1 MKLLTRYA
9 VSEKPRPIVV
19 IDTQLILRA
28 TLNAKALPARMLF
41 QLRNAYL
48 LVVSPEVRAEVQ
60 DVLTRP
66 KIRKKFPQ
74 ITDNDV
80 YRTMAVL
87 DGGLQ
92 VQPDSVPAASR
103 DPKDDKFLALAVTAK
118 ATYLVSEDK
127 DLLVLDPYQEIRI
140 LNALEFLHELEKLAG
155 DKPAR
160 PSETLLDDSPPE

>member
-1 MKLLTRYA
+1 M
-9 VSEKPRPIVV
+9 SEKPRPIVV

-28 TLNAKALPARMLF
+28 TLNAKSLPARMLF

-48 LVVSPEVRAEVQ
+48 LAVSPEVRAEVQ

-80 YRTMAVL
+80 SRTMAVL

-92 VQPDSVPAASR
+92 VQPDSVPVASR

-118 ATYLVSEDK
+118 ATYLVSEDN
-127 DLLVLDPYQEIRI
+127 DLLVLNPYQQIRI
-140 LNALEFLHELEKLAG
+140 LNALDFLHEIEKWAG
-155 DKPAR
+155 DKSAHAND
-160 PSETLLDDSPPE
+160 SLVDDSAPE